1 MPCLDTAMQIPIFSK
16 AALKALSKPIILK
29 LTGKSEQWKIM
40 ISISNHMVL
49 REAGLAC
56 NWWLVCYES
65 LRFSK

>member
-16 AALKALSKPIILK
+16 AALKALSKKTDHFEIDRK
-29 LTGKSEQWKIM
+29 ERTMKDT

-56 NWWLVCYES
+56 NW
-65 LRFSK
+65 